1 MIISLMFPYST
12 KFQKSDSLI
21 NSHSIANAKLSIEL
35 PLVIQLINGKHHSTY
50 LLTQQKYH
58 PRGAALINVYGIAIQ
73 VYPPHPYEFVKA
85 KQKVHVCHAC
95 GSNFTDKYYKSP
107 NNIIIKHIDRRIK
120 EIIGIGNLLFNVD
133 FAVAYY
139 YFLKNIIMKKNML
152 CSVETFSSNR
162 ASR

>member
-1 MIISLMFPYST
+1 MNN
-12 KFQKSDSLI
+12 KR
-21 NSHSIANAKLSIEL
+21 
-35 PLVIQLINGKHHSTY
+35 Y

-107 NNIIIKHIDRRIK
+107 NNIIIKHIDRRIRG
-120 EIIGIGNLLFNVD
+120 IIGIGNLLFNAD
-133 FAVAYY
+133 FTVAYCH
-139 YFLKNIIMKKNML
+139 FIKNNIMKKNA
-152 CSVETFSSNR
+152 SFSENILVKTELLDKLGSKIQEIIFTNGLTLTINE
-162 ASR
+162 